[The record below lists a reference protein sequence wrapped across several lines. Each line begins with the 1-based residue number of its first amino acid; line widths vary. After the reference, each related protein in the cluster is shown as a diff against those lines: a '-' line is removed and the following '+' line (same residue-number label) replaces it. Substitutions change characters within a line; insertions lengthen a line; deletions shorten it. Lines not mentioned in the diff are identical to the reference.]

1 VNAPLALVSSMV
13 LEDGSRWGESA
24 IPEQWDDM
32 KALLLP
38 GGVRKH
44 FWLRSRGRSKSMD
57 TGAAT
62 LATMLAGGV
71 RGGDEMYAA
80 AAGREQAG
88 ILARKMRQIAELTP
102 ELAGSVDIQNYKVIT
117 PRSGAILDV
126 ISSDLAT
133 SWGKTPRW
141 LFIDEICNHD
151 DTETAKGFVD
161 ALLTSLPKR
170 RDSVC
175 LTASTPSSPNHWSRG
190 LWDFAMEDA
199 LWRCSMASGPAPW
212 QDPAELESERRRLP
226 VALWRRLYLCE
237 WAELDDALATIE
249 QVRAC
254 IGHEGVIG
262 PDPAHAYV
270 HGADLSYARDTTA
283 VATCHAEARNG
294 REVLVVDRL
303 RSWRPSKGRQIPLS
317 EVADYG
323 SAAAREYGGMI
334 NADPY
339 QGIVIIQKWR
349 EAGHQVKAATF
360 NPLSNSRRASLLLSL
375 IRERQIDLPADEPE
389 LFQEITSLRLAEGS
403 TPGVLKLTT
412 DGSSEGHF
420 DRVMAV
426 MLCAEELMTRPAGS
440 WLTAYSTVRCD
451 DCGNAYPDRHAAC
464 PACHP
469 HESGS
474 RPGVPEPAREPEPV
488 THGGWMSAYGAVQ
501 CGAGHAYIAS
511 RHNQCPRCRPGA
523 GRSSLSLPSM
533 RGIGGMR

>member
-1 VNAPLALVSSMV
+1 MV

-24 IPEQWDDM
+24 VPEQWDDM
-32 KALLLP
+32 EALLSP

-44 FWLRSRGRSKSMD
+44 FWLRARGRSKSLD

-62 LATMLAGGV
+62 LATMLSGEV
-71 RGGDEMYAA
+71 HGGDEMYAA

-102 ELAGSVDIQNYKVIT
+102 ELATAVDVQNFRVVT
-117 PRSGAILDV
+117 PRTGAILDV

-141 LFIDEICNHD
+141 LFVDEICNHD
-151 DTETAKGFVD
+151 GTEGAKGFVD
-161 ALLTSLPKR
+161 ALLTALPKR
-170 RDSVC
+170 RDSVA
-175 LTASTPSSPNHWSRG
+175 LMASTPSSPNHWSRE
-190 LWDFAMEDA
+190 LWDFALADS
-199 LWRCSMASGPAPW
+199 LWRCSRSDGPAPW

-237 WAELDDALATIE
+237 WAELDDALATLE

-254 IGHEGVIG
+254 IGHEGILG
-262 PDPAHAYV
+262 PDPEYAYV

-283 VATCHAEARNG
+283 VATCHVEVRGG
-294 REVLVVDRL
+294 REVLVVDRI
-303 RSWRPSKGRQIPLS
+303 RAWRPGKGKQIPLGD
-317 EVADYG
+317 VADYG
-323 SAAAREYGGMI
+323 AARAREYGGMI

-339 QGIVIIQKWR
+339 QGVVIIQKWR

-375 IRERQIDLPADEPE
+375 IRERQIDLPEDEPE
-389 LFQEITSLRLAEGS
+389 LFNEITSLRLAEGS

-426 MLCAEELMTRPAGS
+426 MLCAEELMSRPAGS
-440 WLTAYSTVRCD
+440 WLDAYAAVVCD
-451 DCGNAYPDRHAAC
+451 ECHQAYASDLDTC
-464 PACHP
+464 PRCHP
-469 HESGS
+469 QSH
-474 RPGVPEPAREPEPV
+474 RARDRDVPADAEPMGG
-488 THGGWMSAYGAVQ
+488 GGWMAAYGAKI
-501 CGAGHAYIAS
+501 CGNGHAYVP
-511 RHNQCPRCRPGA
+511 RKGRDGCPRCGPGA
-523 GRSSLSLPSM
+523 GPSLP
-533 RGIGGMR
+533 RVAGLGR

>member
-1 VNAPLALVSSMV
+1 MVAPIDLVSSMV

-24 IPEQWDDM
+24 VPEQWEDM
-32 KALLLP
+32 EALLDKEGP
-38 GGVRKH
+38 RKH
-44 FWLRSRGRSKSMD
+44 YWLRARGRSKSFD

-62 LATMLAGGV
+62 LAIMLSGQV
-71 RGGDEMYAA
+71 HGGDEMYAA

-88 ILARKMRQIAELTP
+88 ILARKIRQIAECTP
-102 ELAGSVDIQNYKVIT
+102 ELAGSVEVQNFRVVT
-117 PRSGAILDV
+117 PRTGAILDV

-151 DTETAKGFVD
+151 ATDTARGFVD
-161 ALLTSLPKR
+161 ALLTALPKR

-175 LTASTPSSPNHWSRG
+175 LAASTPSSPNHWSRE
-190 LWDFAMEDA
+190 LWDFALSDA
-199 LWRCSMASGPAPW
+199 LWRCSRSDGPAPW

-237 WAELDDALATIE
+237 WAELDDALATLE

-254 IGHEGVIG
+254 IGHEGILG
-262 PDPAHAYV
+262 PDPADSYV

-283 VATCHAEARNG
+283 VATCHVEVRGG
-294 REVLVVDRL
+294 REVLAVDRL
-303 RSWRPSKGRQIPLS
+303 RAWRPAKGRQIPLG
-317 EVADYG
+317 EVAEYG
-323 SAAAREYGGMI
+323 SARAREYGGLI

-339 QGIVIIQKWR
+339 QGVVIIQRWR
-349 EAGHQVKAATF
+349 EAGHQVKAAAF
-360 NPLSNSRRASLLLSL
+360 NPLANSRRASLLLSL

-389 LFQEITSLRLAEGS
+389 LFSEITSLRLAEGS

-440 WLTAYSTVRCD
+440 WLDAYAAVVCD
-451 DCGNAYPDRHAAC
+451 ECHQAYPSDYDAC
-464 PACHP
+464 PACDP
-469 HESGS
+469 RQRKAE
-474 RPGVPEPAREPEPV
+474 RPGPGAGRAVSPS
-488 THGGWMSAYGAVQ
+488 GWMAAYGAKI
-501 CGAGHAYIAS
+501 CGAGHAYVP
-511 RHNQCPRCRPGA
+511 RKGRDGCPRCGPG
-523 GRSSLSLPSM
+523 GRGRIAVPQIPGLGRRTS
-533 RGIGGMR
+533 